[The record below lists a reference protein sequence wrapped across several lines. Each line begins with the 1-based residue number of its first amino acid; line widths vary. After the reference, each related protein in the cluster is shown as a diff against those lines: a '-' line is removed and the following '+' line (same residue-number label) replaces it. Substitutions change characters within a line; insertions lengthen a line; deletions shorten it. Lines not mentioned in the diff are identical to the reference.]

1 MITSLFAAGEYAGVN
16 SELMYCKGCQCLSA
30 FKDAI
35 LRTRDYFA
43 SATQFNKII
52 TFSGKKRD
60 KNSFRSG
67 RQVFSRQFMNNY
79 RKEIWALVQLIRRI
93 EPIPNVSHLWGIVL
107 MWAFSPCK

>member
-35 LRTRDYFA
+35 LRTGDYFA

-52 TFSGKKRD
+52 TFQEKKGQ
-60 KNSFRSG
+60 KFIPFRLAG
-67 RQVFSRQFMNNY
+67 VFQTVY
-79 RKEIWALVQLIRRI
+79 E
-93 EPIPNVSHLWGIVL
+93 
-107 MWAFSPCK
+107 